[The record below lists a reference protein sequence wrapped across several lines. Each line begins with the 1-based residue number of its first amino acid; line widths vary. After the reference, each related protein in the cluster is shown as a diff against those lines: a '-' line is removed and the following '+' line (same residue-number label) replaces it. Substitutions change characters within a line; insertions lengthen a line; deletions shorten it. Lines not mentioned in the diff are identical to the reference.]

1 MRNIIFIGA
10 FLIFILLAGFIQ
22 TASLTELRQAFFA
35 PRQDYSNIVMSTSSA
50 SCQNSGL
57 GNPNSG
63 LLIVDIPTDAE
74 IKSAKVNVKLIS
86 VYSSVNNM
94 WVGIEGILTPL
105 IFNVPE
111 SENPPTAIG
120 TKAIYFNT
128 GADPLVA
135 ATGKNVAGICQF
147 DYVIEFTVAQ
157 QPIQEAPLIQQPVEQ
172 PIQQNIQPVPTA
184 LIPTDIFSQILSFF
198 QGIINL
204 FKTMFSMS

>member
-35 PRQDYSNIVMSTSSA
+35 PRQDYSNIVMSTSSTA
-50 SCQNSGL
+50 CQTSGL
-57 GNPNSG
+57 GNSG
-63 LLIVDIPTDAE
+63 LLIVNIPKDAE

-172 PIQQNIQPVPTA
+172 PIQQNIQSAPA
-184 LIPTDIFSQILSFF
+184 LIVPIDIFSQILTFF
-198 QGIINL
+198 QNIINS